1 MSKKVKN
8 ILVLGD
14 SYIFGHGCRDRVH
27 WIDKHGVEHGDPIN
41 LYNSPS
47 EFAWPSLLAN
57 RFPDRVNVYNLSMP
71 GIDNLSLISALNNF
85 LDNSRVNV
93 DLIILNTSPAGR
105 MLVANTT
112 DNSYRDTPFLRNII
126 DLKDETKSVNWQVF
140 RESKPLALRGSV
152 HTEEAFLKFAGL
164 YYHDGLGVQMA
175 MSSVLSAYSI
185 SQILGV
191 KFIWMSPAY
200 CAAAVN
206 MPLFPAKVRNVLT
219 GHQSIHV
226 ADFQRRDMKKYSA
239 DDGHSNEQC
248 HEDYFNEVVKT
259 KIASLGLF

>member
-1 MSKKVKN
+1 MNKKVKN

-27 WIDKHGVEHGDPIN
+27 WIDENGVEYGDPIN
-41 LYNSPS
+41 LYNNPS

-57 RFPDRVNVYNLSMP
+57 RYPEKVNVYNLSMP
-71 GIDNLSLISALNNF
+71 GIDNLSLVSALNNF

-93 DLIILNTSPAGR
+93 DLIIFNTSPAGR

-140 RESKPLALRGSV
+140 RESKPLALRGGP
-152 HTEEAFLKFAGL
+152 HTEETFLKFAGL

-185 SQILGV
+185 SQLLGV

-200 CAAAVN
+200 CAAAMN
-206 MPLFPAKVRNVLT
+206 MPLFPTKIRNVLT
-219 GHQSIHV
+219 GHQSIHI

-239 DDGHSNEQC
+239 EDGHSNEQC
-248 HEDYFNEVVKT
+248 HEDYFNEVVKA
-259 KIASLGLF
+259 KIASLGMF